1 MVIRFKATLLRYDY
15 NVIVHYHEI
24 KCIKKQLSKL
34 SIYFSSFIK
43 QNLTLHLGECEL
55 NSWKISIITGRLCEF
70 CASGRGR
77 AKKRC

>member
-1 MVIRFKATLLRYDY
+1 MVIRFKATLIRCDY

-43 QNLTLHLGECEL
+43 QNLTQHLGECEL
-55 NSWKISIITGRLCEF
+55 NS
-70 CASGRGR
+70 
-77 AKKRC
+77 